1 MHHRLPPLLLLLTV
15 PWWTVACD
23 GNGSGPDIEDPPYQ
37 TQRDIVRLELTPS
50 FIALSDDSS
59 QQLTV
64 SAVYDDGESLDVTG
78 LAEWVVPEEY
88 LDLLDVDGG
97 VLTPLAV
104 GRAQFYARFAGYTS
118 NMATVEVGQFDF
130 SVVSLEWDGVEHD
143 GNDDVPQ
150 GNLVK
155 VTVQIEG
162 RTLPVDRPDLIELD
176 VDGFV
181 PFGDERPEAGL
192 DPYFA
197 IEDETTYSGWFLV
210 APSIPAADYPVTLVV
225 EDIAGNSD
233 DTISVVTNVL
243 PAKTCDE
250 LYYTAILD
258 RFDVRRYRVNL
269 SQFPVATLIEAR
281 ATDDL
286 TLDTALWLFDAEGD
300 LFTATDDTWDG
311 RIDAELP
318 MGITDRTRGTYYL
331 LMTASPL
338 AETEDNEIGGYE
350 IECHEEDVTGDEFLG
365 STQVPI
371 PASGGPISL
380 DVDITSV
387 PFGHT
392 IDQAWV
398 HLDIDSDAPAQV
410 TTLLTSPDRTIALR
424 STGHDATRLPVTWGT
439 VVDPD
444 DSFADMSD
452 FIGDAPNGTW
462 TLQVENHS
470 TSGDTLLQDWRL
482 YIEASEVVEP

>member
-1 MHHRLPPLLLLLTV
+1 MHHRLLPLLLLLTA
-15 PWWTVACD
+15 PWWTAACN
-23 GNGSGPDIEDPPYQ
+23 GNGDGPDIEDPPYD

-50 FIALSDDSS
+50 FIALADDGS
-59 QQLTV
+59 QELTV

-88 LDLLDVDGG
+88 LETLDVDGG
-97 VLTPLAV
+97 VLTPLSV

-130 SVVSLEWDGVEHD
+130 SVVSLEWDGVLHS
-143 GNDDVPQ
+143 GDDEVPQ

-162 RTLPVDRPDLIELD
+162 RTLPTDRPDLVEFD

-181 PFGDERPEAGL
+181 PFGDHRPEAGL
-192 DPYFA
+192 APYFA
-197 IEDETTYSGWFLV
+197 IEDDTTYSGWFLV
-210 APSIPAADYPVTLVV
+210 SPSTPAADYPISLVI

-233 DTISVVTNVL
+233 DTISVVSNLL
-243 PAKTCDE
+243 PAKTCGE
-250 LYYTAILD
+250 LYYTDDLD
-258 RFDVRRYRVNL
+258 PFDVRRYRVNL
-269 SQFPVATLIEAR
+269 SQFPVATLIEAH
-281 ATDDL
+281 AIDDL
-286 TLDTALWLFDAEGD
+286 TLDPALWLFDAEGN

-311 RIDAELP
+311 RTDAELP

-338 AETEDNEIGGYE
+338 AETEDNETGGYE
-350 IECHEEDVTGDEFLG
+350 IECHEEQVTGDEFLG
-365 STQVPI
+365 STQVVVPS
-371 PASGGPISL
+371 SGGPVSL
-380 DVDITSV
+380 DVDITSY

-398 HLDIDSDAPAQV
+398 HLDLASDAPSQV
-410 TTLLTSPDRTIALR
+410 TALLTSPHRTIALR

-439 VVDPD
+439 VADPD

-452 FIGDAPNGTW
+452 FIGDTPNGTW
-462 TLQVENHS
+462 TLQVEDHS
-470 TSGDTLLQDWRL
+470 TSGNTLLQDWRL
-482 YIEASEVVEP
+482 YLETSEVAGP